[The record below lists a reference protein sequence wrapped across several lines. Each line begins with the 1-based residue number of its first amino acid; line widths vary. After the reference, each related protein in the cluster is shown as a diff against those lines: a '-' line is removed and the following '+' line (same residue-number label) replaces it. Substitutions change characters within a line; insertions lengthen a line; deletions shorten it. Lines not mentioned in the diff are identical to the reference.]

1 MVHML
6 GGPGDFIERPQAY
19 LVKAPVILAVEA
31 PRDGYLQSC
40 NARDVGME
48 VIALGG
54 GRTRPDEAIDHRV
67 GFSGLKPLGT
77 KVQRGEP
84 FAFVHAASED
94 QASKARARLQR
105 IYTIGDDPLPERP
118 VIVSKISG

>member
-1 MVHML
+1 
-6 GGPGDFIERPQAY
+6 
-19 LVKAPVILAVEA
+19 
-31 PRDGYLQSC
+31 
-40 NARDVGME
+40 ME

-77 KVQRGEP
+77 KVEKGEP
-84 FAFVHAASED
+84 FAFVHASSED
-94 QASKARARLQR
+94 QALKARARLQD
-105 IYTIGDDPLPERP
+105 IYAIGDGALPERP